1 MTQLNK
7 LSPQDVAA
15 RLQRGEIRLV
25 DIRNPDERAREHIEG
40 SLAAP
45 IGSLSSAGLKIDAG
59 DAVVFHCKSGMR
71 TDQNCELLAASVAG
85 DAFILEGGIDGWK
98 RAGLPTLA
106 NRSAPLELNRQVQ
119 MVAGLL
125 ILLGVTFGALV
136 HPAYY
141 GLSAFVGAGLFF
153 AGASGWC
160 GMAHVLKAMPWNRNA
175 GSA

>member
-15 RLQRGEIRLV
+15 RLKRGEIRLV

-71 TDQNCELLAASVAG
+71 TDQNCELLSASVAG

-98 RAGLPTLA
+98 RAGLPTRA

-125 ILLGVTFGALV
+125 ILLGVIFGALV
-136 HPAYY
+136 HPRITACRP
-141 GLSAFVGAGLFF
+141 LSAGLFF

-160 GMAHVLKAMPWNRNA
+160 GMAHVLKIMPWNRSA